1 MLECF
6 FINNLNLPF
15 NNRKRKAELYDKF
28 IDEYF
33 VPADIV
39 CIAGGISEYLDIEI
53 TFLIRLAQKYP
64 KVFYV
69 YGGCDL
75 KSDISLDLKFEKIQ
89 NNFRKLQ
96 NNKCTPERFDGT
108 YSKVGELV
116 LGGFM
121 GFDMREDISQWN
133 WWTNSKFDYMEFEQ
147 ERYQKI
153 INNSP
158 EVNVI
163 LSYYPPKSM
172 SISSNVDVWHYGYGD
187 KQEIIETDGKLLISN
202 SCHVKNSLYR
212 KRDFLIKL

>member
-1 MLECF
+1 MLECYF
-6 FINNLNLPF
+6 VNNLNLPF
-15 NNRKRKAELYDKF
+15 NDRKRKAELYDRY
-28 IDEYF
+28 IDDFF
-33 VPADIV
+33 VPADVV
-39 CIAGGISEYLDIEI
+39 CIAGGISEYVDVTI

-64 KVFYV
+64 HVYYV
-69 YGGCDL
+69 YGGSDL
-75 KSDISLDLKFEKIQ
+75 KTDMPLDFKFEKIK

-108 YSKVGELV
+108 YTKIDELV

-158 EVNVI
+158 DINVMI
-163 LSYYPPKSM
+163 SYYPPASM
-172 SISSNVDVWHYGYGD
+172 SLTNKFDVWHYGYGD
-187 KQEIIETDGKLLISN
+187 KQEIKELDGKLLITN
-202 SCHVKNSLYR
+202 SCHVTNSIYR